1 MKKIGKSGMV
11 STYLGVNASI
21 EGTIDFKDTIRLD
34 GNVKGN
40 VVSAEGTVV
49 IGEKANIDANIEV
62 GVAIIKGRVN
72 GSVKARERIEIT
84 PPARITGDIQAPVI
98 SINSGVVFN
107 GNCCI
112 EKNKLL
118 SENLPVSTNARINS
132 TAKKL

>member
-11 STYLGVNASI
+11 STYLGVNARI

-40 VVSAEGTVV
+40 VISAKGTVV
-49 IGEKANIDANIEV
+49 IGENATIDANIEV
-62 GVAIIKGRVN
+62 GVAIIKGKVN
-72 GSVKARERIEIT
+72 GSVKARNRIEIT
-84 PPARITGDIQAPVI
+84 PPARITGNIQAPVI

-107 GNCCI
+107 GNSFMG
-112 EKNKLL
+112 KNKLL
-118 SENLPVSTNARINS
+118 SENPDGSTNARINC